1 MSREDVMYQ
10 KSRLLH
16 NIVMATSEDE
26 IERLSELT
34 AEFLAEHS
42 ERLGVKEYSDS
53 LQALRVFTWKA
64 KHKLQE
70 GI

>member
-1 MSREDVMYQ
+1 MSKEDVMDQ

-26 IERLSELT
+26 IDRLSELT
-34 AEFLAEHS
+34 AEFLAENS
-42 ERLGVKEYSDS
+42 DRLGLKEYSDS
-53 LQALRVFTWKA
+53 LQALRAFTWKA

>member
-1 MSREDVMYQ
+1 MSKDEIQETQR
-10 KSRLLH
+10 KFLH
-16 NIVMATSEDE
+16 RIVMSTDEAEIDRLFSETE
-26 IERLSELT
+26 T
-34 AEFLAEHS
+34 FLAKNS
-42 ERLGVKEYSDS
+42 EKLGAKEYSDS